1 MIMEPLLSVYSNP
14 WLLKLI
20 ACQCQLNMSD
30 AEEPC
35 LQKEE
40 HISQGILRL
49 VNSQIAYHEIWR
61 ETET

>member
-1 MIMEPLLSVYSNP
+1 
-14 WLLKLI
+14 
-20 ACQCQLNMSD
+20 MSD

-61 ETET
+61 ETETLFATWNAKSFGAL